1 MSHEETEKGDTLRC
15 PACRS
20 EALYRYGR
28 TRQGKQ
34 RRLCLTCGR
43 QFVEETRRPEIAA
56 RPTCPLCNSPMY
68 IYRRDVTVTRF
79 RCSRYPLCTQY
90 LTIRKETKG

>member
-1 MSHEETEKGDTLRC
+1 MSHEETQNGAHLRC

-20 EALYRYGR
+20 DALYRYGR
-28 TRQGKQ
+28 SKQGKQ

-43 QFVEETRRPEIAA
+43 QFVDETWREEIAE
-56 RPTCPLCNSPMY
+56 RPNCPVCGSPMY
-68 IYRRDVTVTRF
+68 IYRRDSTVIRF

-90 LTIRKETKG
+90 LKIHKETTG